1 MSPRKRTFETLSNPF
16 PVVGYNGP
24 KYFCD
29 REKELDQLKKAIS
42 NGRNCTLIAR
52 RRIGKSSL
60 LEHLSYTLRR
70 TRPAWHI
77 IYLDLI
83 KTSSL
88 EDLYKLLAQALYDT
102 RSKGLLS
109 KLTDVE
115 LLSRLRMTVGVNPM
129 TQLPEVSFDL
139 KPHQTKQS
147 LTTLLSWLQ
156 KEKKVLIIFDEFQQI
171 LSYDDRNTEGYL
183 RSEMMRLPRVRF
195 IFCGSDQHLMED
207 MFHSSSRPFFN
218 STENLGLSPIPPA
231 LYQKFISKHFK
242 AASRNISQDALDF
255 IMHVSNGE
263 TFAVQ
268 KLCNALYEKGYPE
281 ITLPL
286 CRQVLIDV
294 LQGQQS
300 YYERVRALLGSDSV
314 QFQVLRA
321 IARSGIVTE
330 PTGKNFMSGIA
341 ITNPSSVRK
350 SIIALEG
357 YHLVSKTVSGD
368 KIGYYVNDALFS
380 AWLNTL
386 PH

>member
-1 MSPRKRTFETLSNPF
+1 MAGKRKFEVLSNPF

-24 KYFCD
+24 RYFCD
-29 REKELDQLKKAIS
+29 REKELDQLRQGILH
-42 NGRNCTLIAR
+42 GRNITLIAR

-70 TRPAWHI
+70 EKPVWHI
-77 IYLDLI
+77 ITLDLI

-88 EDLYKLLAQALYDT
+88 EDLYKLLAQAIYDART
-102 RSKGLLS
+102 KGFLS
-109 KLTDVE
+109 KLTDLE
-115 LLSRLRMTVGVNPM
+115 LLSRLRMTIGINPM

-139 KPHQTKQS
+139 KAHQTRQS
-147 LTTLLSWLQ
+147 LTALLSWLQ

-171 LSYDDRNTEGYL
+171 LSYEDKNTEGYL

-195 IFCGSDQHLMED
+195 IFSGSDQHLMED

-218 STENLGLSPIPPA
+218 STQNLGLSPISPSS
-231 LYQKFISKHFK
+231 YQRFILKHFK
-242 AASRNISQDALDF
+242 AAKRNISQDALDF
-255 IMHVSNGE
+255 IMHIANGE

-286 CRQVLIDV
+286 ARHVLIDV

-300 YYERVRALLGSDSV
+300 YYERIRGLLRADSV
-314 QFQVLRA
+314 QFQVLMA
-321 IARSGIVTE
+321 IARAGRVTE
-330 PTGKNFMSGIA
+330 PTGKDFMSSIT
-341 ITNPSSVRK
+341 ITNASSVRK
-350 SIIALEG
+350 AIIALEG
-357 YHLVSKTVSGD
+357 YHLISKTIVED
-368 KIGYYVNDALFS
+368 KIGYFVNDAMFS